1 MTKWYERILGP
12 DVVADTTGR
21 FWSHC
26 GGGLYSRPGIA
37 EFWEAHE
44 LEGLYGPCKPMIYE
58 SEDTDVQVD
67 ASVIVSGLKAQMAE
81 YMASAAEANSDERR
95 DCCLA
100 QALDASKKLSEIR
113 KLEFEEYK
121 LRGV

>member
-26 GGGLYSRPGIA
+26 GGGIYSRPGIS
-37 EFWEAHE
+37 ELWEAHE
-44 LEGLYGPCKPMIYE
+44 LEGIYGPCKPMIYE
-58 SEDTDVQVD
+58 SEDTGVLVD
-67 ASVIVSGLKAQMAE
+67 ASVIVSGLKAQIAN
-81 YMASAAEANSDERR
+81 YMADAAEASSDERR
-95 DCCLA
+95 DCCLER
-100 QALDASKKLSEIR
+100 ALKASKKLSEIR
-113 KLEFEEYK
+113 KLEYEEYK